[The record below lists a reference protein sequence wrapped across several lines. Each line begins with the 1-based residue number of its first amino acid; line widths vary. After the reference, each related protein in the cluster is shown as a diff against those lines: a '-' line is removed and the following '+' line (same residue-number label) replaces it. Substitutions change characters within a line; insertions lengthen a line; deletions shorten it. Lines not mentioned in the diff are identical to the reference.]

1 MDTTKIVSEV
11 CQRDKKLLDSPPPQ
25 CEGTGCDCSTRHQQR
40 LLQWLIFY
48 GCCQPLGAS
57 THSSDSLRH
66 FLSEDVDIKACTEP
80 SAPVLGASL
89 PYSHPVKVECVDVK
103 IALELT
109 CIFTSPIP
117 CCSSH
122 DNQPVST
129 LLSTGFIDKL
139 NINHS
144 HSPYSTACRYW
155 HICHS

>member
-66 FLSEDVDIKACTEP
+66 FLSEGVDIKACTLFWVP
-80 SAPVLGASL
+80 LYPTVIL
-89 PYSHPVKVECVDVK
+89 
-103 IALELT
+103 
-109 CIFTSPIP
+109 F
-117 CCSSH
+117 
-122 DNQPVST
+122 
-129 LLSTGFIDKL
+129 KL
-139 NINHS
+139 NV
-144 HSPYSTACRYW
+144 
-155 HICHS
+155 